1 MVHLELQTVN
11 CWRVCIPPAL
21 RAARKSAL
29 SPSVCHLDGSLH
41 CLFNYM
47 YIIGNYTRKQISLQ
61 VICNVLL
68 EYAYLVWLTK
78 EYGDLL
84 VILDTC
90 LDKGDR
96 WYTEIRTHTQTSLRC
111 CTIFIA
117 HPPQTHLRVWDT
129 KLNAQP
135 LHWYIAKCRHKH
147 VVLCCGIVLHTHSF
161 SASIYCSIFLCF

>member
-1 MVHLELQTVN
+1 MIINTRDEIHFTVKRQMAHLEVQTVN
-11 CWRVCIPPAL
+11 CWRVCIPPPL

-29 SPSVCHLDGSLH
+29 SPSVYHLDGSLH

-47 YIIGNYTRKQISLQ
+47 YIIGNYTRKQMSLQ
-61 VICNVLL
+61 VIRSVL

-96 WYTEIRTHTQTSLRC
+96 WYTEIRTHTHRHHSGAVQNSLRILRRRIWAYETWNLMLNL
-111 CTIFIA
+111 CT
-117 HPPQTHLRVWDT
+117 DT
-129 KLNAQP
+129 LPN
-135 LHWYIAKCRHKH
+135 
-147 VVLCCGIVLHTHSF
+147 
-161 SASIYCSIFLCF
+161 SAISTLFFDVA